1 MGKLIVVQT
10 NVAQIDFQLM
20 LLQQQ
25 VPSQFVSKHA
35 EYGQ

>member
-10 NVAQIDFQLM
+10 NVPQIDFQLM

-25 VPSQFVSKHA
+25 IPSQFVSNNA
-35 EYGQ
+35 EHGQ